1 MVISSIT
8 SSVAVATRRPGRWIT
23 IRWLILVSCT
33 CLAFWNTIRAVVE
46 EMSAQTLIVYAPV
59 LVALCVV
66 AAVGVSW
73 RTVDEP
79 PIYDR
84 QTDVIV
90 GIVVMVLAVA
100 VKSLVNPRYERAYLT
115 IHMDLLAL
123 WLYVFGAAVLLFGL
137 RPAFRYRSVWLLF
150 LLVCPLPVRAVVILL
165 GGSYLAAGFVMVLV
179 AMTATAIA
187 VGRSPRTK
195 AVAAVIAGAIGFV
208 LLFALYVLVQFV
220 DVPAFLLVGLA
231 AFVGAM
237 VARTIMLIDH
247 HRRGGDTWGPPAP
260 ETVTTPKVPKVGRPL
275 AVVVLVAIA
284 LANIPT
290 PRIGDTWQS
299 NTYPQLATGEPL
311 LVPAGW
317 QQESIG
323 VYRWGTKLYGPG
335 SLLYRQVLVQEE
347 GSVAFDKDG
356 RPRRVVVDSLDTRRR
371 LAFEVYPDIFRYD
384 LATDRSSLAVDIE
397 LAEGVTGRMWTVVD
411 DARYLTYTVVSWMWN
426 NGRRTQQVMLWAVD
440 NHEPDAVFPEP
451 RMTVLANMNSLLT
464 VLLRGNSVM
473 RDTNPQFKD
482 RALLVGLAS
491 DLIRRQLSAA
501 GEMS

>member
-1 MVISSIT
+1 M
-8 SSVAVATRRPGRWIT
+8 
-23 IRWLILVSCT
+23 
-33 CLAFWNTIRAVVE
+33 
-46 EMSAQTLIVYAPV
+46 
-59 LVALCVV
+59 
-66 AAVGVSW
+66 
-73 RTVDEP
+73 
-79 PIYDR
+79 
-84 QTDVIV
+84 
-90 GIVVMVLAVA
+90 
-100 VKSLVNPRYERAYLT
+100 
-115 IHMDLLAL
+115 
-123 WLYVFGAAVLLFGL
+123 
-137 RPAFRYRSVWLLF
+137 
-150 LLVCPLPVRAVVILL
+150 
-165 GGSYLAAGFVMVLV
+165 
-179 AMTATAIA
+179 
-187 VGRSPRTK
+187 
-195 AVAAVIAGAIGFV
+195 IAGAIGFV

-247 HRRGGDTWGPPAP
+247 HRRGGDTWGRDPRDGHHAEGAQGGPAAGGGGAGGHRAGVHP
-260 ETVTTPKVPKVGRPL
+260 DAAHRRHL
-275 AVVVLVAIA
+275 AEQHLSPARHRRA
-284 LANIPT
+284 SP
-290 PRIGDTWQS
+290 
-299 NTYPQLATGEPL
+299 
-311 LVPAGW
+311 VPAGW

-397 LAEGVTGRMWTVVD
+397 LTEGVTGRMWTVVD

-464 VLLRGNSVM
+464 VRC
-473 RDTNPQFKD
+473 
-482 RALLVGLAS
+482 AA
-491 DLIRRQLSAA
+491 IRSCATRIRSSRTAHCSS
-501 GEMS
+501 GWRPI